1 MDGRSGD
8 GSMDGRSG
16 DGSMDGR
23 SGDGSMDGRSDGNGG
38 SRSRRALL
46 RMLMPVDLR
55 L

>member
-23 SGDGSMDGRSDGNGG
+23 SGDGSMGDRSDG
-38 SRSRRALL
+38 SRRALL